1 MWLPYGQTKQPVT
14 GNAKP
19 RNRPIHKRNCD
30 LWQRFI
36 SSVEIGKTKTRYLNR
51 RDLKWEKRDIK
62 TTEGLEGHRFG
73 TQACFWLY
81 NECTASTIQK
91 FRTLLLRS
99 QPSSI
104 TALRSQ
110 PSSITALRLVTGVGI
125 LSPPG
130 SWKAY
135 LPKSVAPL
143 LLFLGINGLYLSFLN
158 LCRCISLIASKP

>member
-91 FRTLLLRS
+91 SAKFRTLLLRS

-104 TALRSQ
+104 TALR
-110 PSSITALRLVTGVGI
+110 LVTGIGI

-130 SWKAY
+130 SWKTY
-135 LPKSVAPL
+135 LPKSVAP